1 MGWGLGKA
9 WCGAGGEEAGDAS
22 YLFQRGGREQA
33 PVVVRGRCHDLPV
46 VAYAYARGRAGD
58 PPKRDPAAAGSAP
71 ATSASPCCIASL
83 VGLKMDGNIPVP
95 IRSIFFI
102 FVCPFSYLWD
112 PVFVFT
118 EVEMRFLRPFPR
130 NPVFTWN

>member
-46 VAYAYARGRAGD
+46 VAYAPGRAGSRVGVD
-58 PPKRDPAAAGSAP
+58 TGHHRAQ
-71 ATSASPCCIASL
+71 ATSASPISHI
-83 VGLKMDGNIPVP
+83 VGQMGLA
-95 IRSIFFI
+95 
-102 FVCPFSYLWD
+102 
-112 PVFVFT
+112 
-118 EVEMRFLRPFPR
+118 
-130 NPVFTWN
+130 